1 MLCFVN
7 SSCKSRR
14 DKVYF
19 LQNFV
24 YHRNTVTSNSKKKK
38 IKEHPIKYDIKP
50 NVKSIY

>member
-19 LQNFV
+19 LENFI
-24 YHRNTVTSNSKKKK
+24 YHRNTVTSNSKKK
-38 IKEHPIKYDIKP
+38 EHPIEYDIKP